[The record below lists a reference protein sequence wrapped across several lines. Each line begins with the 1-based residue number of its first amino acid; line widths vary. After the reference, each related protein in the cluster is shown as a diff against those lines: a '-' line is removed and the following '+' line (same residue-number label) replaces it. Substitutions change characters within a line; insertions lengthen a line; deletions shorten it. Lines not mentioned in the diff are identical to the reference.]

1 MLICRIYMH
10 DAPAGA
16 VVGAG
21 SAAVYLFG
29 VEL

>member
-1 MLICRIYMH
+1 MH

-29 VEL
+29 VELWTVSGW

>member
-1 MLICRIYMH
+1 MH